1 MTEVSKW
8 VGRIIV
14 VAVIAAAAYYG
25 YTFKTASDT
34 IQQEM
39 QQATA
44 CEYKTAKGKKM
55 DYEQSLYTT
64 LQEDMTKKFVFAK
77 KEACAQYDYIL
88 QLYPDAHSRQAV
100 ATIMISSN
108 GMDVTKLTDK
118 SQLTSYYSSPT
129 SGVYKINNDKL
140 KTDIYNI
147 VTNTVPGG
155 A

>member
-8 VGRIIV
+8 IGRIIV
-14 VAVIAAAAYYG
+14 VAVIAVAAYYG

-34 IQQEM
+34 IQKEM
-39 QQATA
+39 QQAA
-44 CEYKTAKGKKM
+44 SCEYKTAKGKKM
-55 DYEQSLYTT
+55 NYDPSLYVTF
-64 LQEDMTKKFVFAK
+64 QEDMTKKFVFAK

-88 QLYPDAHSRQAV
+88 QLYPSANSRQAV

-108 GMDVTKLTDK
+108 GMDVSQITDK
-118 SQLTSYYSSPT
+118 SQLTSYYTST
-129 SGVYKINNDKL
+129 SGSYKINNDKL